1 MSQDLRKTTARTHN
15 MSTIYTQFQT
25 IMEACKAGITPVS
38 TSNVTSLSFHVLT
51 PKIFFIDLAFC
62 RNYGLKKW
70 YKFDDHTVSTLDK
83 SDVKSSATYILF
95 YTSLPDSAFI
105 AGR

>member
-1 MSQDLRKTTARTHN
+1 
-15 MSTIYTQFQT
+15 
-25 IMEACKAGITPVS
+25 MEACNRVIIPVS
-38 TSNVTSLSFHVLT
+38 FIRNVNIDEIS
-51 PKIFFIDLAFC
+51 FFISRVIDFSAFC

-105 AGR
+105 GGR